1 MQTSKDRIAA
11 ALRAAFAPSA
21 LEITDDSARHAGHAG
36 ARAEGETHFSVLLVS
51 PLFRGRSRVERARA
65 VHEALAVSPGSA
77 DSMFMTL
84 SNGPLPGR
92 GSARNTL
99 ATRPTTGRA

>member
-1 MQTSKDRIAA
+1 MQTRKDRIAI

-51 PLFRGRSRVERARA
+51 PLFRGRSRVERGRA
-65 VHEALAVSPGSA
+65 VHEALGPEFAGGLHALALTLKTPEESAAAPSHPSPE
-77 DSMFMTL
+77 
-84 SNGPLPGR
+84 
-92 GSARNTL
+92 
-99 ATRPTTGRA
+99 

>member
-21 LEITDDSARHAGHAG
+21 LEITDNSARHAGHAG

-65 VHEALAVSPGSA
+65 VHEALGPEFGAGLHALSLTLKTPEESA
-77 DSMFMTL
+77 AA
-84 SNGPLPGR
+84 P
-92 GSARNTL
+92 SA
-99 ATRPTTGRA
+99 PTSE